1 MIKQVEEKANE
12 LKLAKKNQA
21 NANFSSGFDDST
33 KILLDT
39 QGAGGLNIADEL
51 ISDIDRQLLLNYG
64 EDGLM
69 SGKVNQD
76 RAGDHPAQ
84 RETCH
89 QFFHKLIKI
98 FKNINFY
105 NLLDIKHDQS
115 GKDAEQIGNDDQ

>member
-51 ISDIDRQLLLNYG
+51 ISDIDR
-64 EDGLM
+64 
-69 SGKVNQD
+69 
-76 RAGDHPAQ
+76 
-84 RETCH
+84 
-89 QFFHKLIKI
+89 
-98 FKNINFY
+98 
-105 NLLDIKHDQS
+105 
-115 GKDAEQIGNDDQ
+115 

>member
-76 RAGDHPAQ
+76 RAGDHPA
-84 RETCH
+84 
-89 QFFHKLIKI
+89 
-98 FKNINFY
+98 
-105 NLLDIKHDQS
+105 
-115 GKDAEQIGNDDQ
+115 